1 MTAEEVFL
9 VDREPTR
16 DARIVRLAMLQARAE
31 PLAIAENISTIDA
44 RAREAKE
51 AGADLLLTPELFAT
65 GYAPALIHESVSE
78 ATAAD
83 IREAL
88 RSIAA
93 NRGIA
98 LAFSTPGPG
107 PAHERHITATLVDKS
122 GAVVL
127 SYSKSHLFGPAE
139 HFSFRPGT
147 EAPQVADLL
156 GLRMALLICYDVE
169 FPETVRAAALRGA
182 QVVLVPTALTAGYEN
197 VARVLVPARA
207 LENSLTVAYSNH
219 VGVEDGLELAGA
231 SVVAGPDGN
240 LLVDAGIA
248 SGLVYADLSIPDVDV
263 DYLAD
268 RRPGLYRAWDVT
280 RTNQETE
287 Q

>member
-1 MTAEEVFL
+1 M
-9 VDREPTR
+9 DRQPGHDTR
-16 DARIVRLAMLQARAE
+16 TVRLAMLQARAE
-31 PLAIAENISTIDA
+31 PLALTENLALVDA
-44 RAREAKE
+44 SALEARE

-65 GYAPALIHESVSE
+65 GYAPTLIAESVSAASVADAHE
-78 ATAAD
+78 SLRAT
-83 IREAL
+83 
-88 RSIAA
+88 AA

-98 LAFSTPGPG
+98 LAFSLPGPG
-107 PAHERHITATLVDKS
+107 PADEREITATLVDKT
-122 GAVVL
+122 GTVILGYA
-127 SYSKSHLFGPAE
+127 KSHLFGPAE
-139 HFSFRPGT
+139 HSGFRPGS
-147 EAPQVADLL
+147 EAPRVAELL

-182 QVVLVPTALTAGYEN
+182 QVVLVPTALAAGYEN

-207 LENSLTVAYSNH
+207 LENSLIVAYSNH

-240 LLVDAGIA
+240 LLVDAGSA

-268 RRPGLYRAWDVT
+268 RRPGLYRAWEQN
-280 RTNQETE
+280 RTTEET
-287 Q
+287 